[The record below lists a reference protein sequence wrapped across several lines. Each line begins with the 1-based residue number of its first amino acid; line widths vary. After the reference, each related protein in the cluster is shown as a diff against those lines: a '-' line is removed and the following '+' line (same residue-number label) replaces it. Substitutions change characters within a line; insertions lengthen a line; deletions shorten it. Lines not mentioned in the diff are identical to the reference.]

1 MKTIQYF
8 IVCVLFATIARAQS
22 IGIGTNSPTKT
33 LDVNGETRVR
43 LLPSGDM
50 QNKNIITVDQDGNL
64 YKTAN
69 IVVMGDLKSSL
80 ETTDHKGWYIL
91 NGRNIS
97 TLSSSARN
105 VAISLGFTTTLPN
118 AADRIIKTKT
128 SVQAL
133 GLSAGNNTIVLAQ
146 ANIPVYTMTATLST
160 TGPHTHTWL
169 DKHTNSVGTQTVP
182 DGGSYAHAHE
192 GSTINTT
199 SDGLHTHTATSPTGG
214 SSTAFSLLP
223 EYVIV
228 NTFIYLGS

>member
-8 IVCVLFATIARAQS
+8 IVCVLLANMTWAQS
-22 IGIGTNSPTKT
+22 IGIGTDSPTKM

-50 QNKNIITVDQDGNL
+50 QNKSIITVDQDGNL

-69 IVVMGDLKSSL
+69 IIKGDLKSGL
-80 ETTDHKGWYIL
+80 ETVDHKGWYLL
-91 NGRNIS
+91 NGRNIN
-97 TLSSSARN
+97 TLSINASNA
-105 VAISLGFTTTLPN
+105 AISLGFTTALPN

-133 GLSAGNNTIVLAQ
+133 GFFGGNNSQVLTQ
-146 ANIPVYTMTATLST
+146 ANIPAYTMTATLST
-160 TGPHTHTWL
+160 MGPHSHTWV
-169 DKHTNSVGTQTVP
+169 DKHTMPTGTQTVT

-192 GSTINTT
+192 GGNINTT

-228 NTFIYLGS
+228 NTFIYLGE